1 MSQLSLRKRSSVS
14 PDYTCQTLE
23 FSPDLLAVH
32 RAYPQRY
39 PCLLESVAYGTS
51 QARYDI
57 LFAFPEDTLSLQSGE
72 RLLRDDGRTNVGDFL
87 DEFERKWRVTS
98 AGLPTPYDPKP
109 LVPFTGGWFVY
120 LGYELAGQVE
130 PKLRS
135 VVTDP
140 SLPVACMIRVPA
152 AMIRDH
158 LTGETYLMAESNRAQ
173 TLISEM
179 CRDAQRRVSSTDI
192 PIDLLDLVEDNPAR
206 YLSGVERIL
215 AYIQAGDVFQV
226 NLSRAWQATLRDPV
240 NAATLYDR
248 LRRANPAPFAGLMT
262 LGPNNAIISSSPE
275 RLVTVRQGKI
285 STRPIAG
292 TYPRSD
298 NERQDQH
305 WSRELL
311 RHPKE
316 RAEHVMLIDLE
327 RNDLGRVCQTGSVEV
342 KDFMVLESYRH
353 VHHIVSEVVGVVRDD
368 VTPGQIIRA
377 VFPGGTI
384 TGCPKVRCMEI
395 IAELESDPRGPYTG
409 SMGYINRDGS
419 MDLNILIR
427 TMVLQDDRAHVRAG
441 AGIVADSKPD
451 RELQETRA
459 KAKGML
465 AALGV

>member
-23 FSPDLLAVH
+23 FSPDLLTVH
-32 RAYPQRY
+32 RAHPQRY
-39 PCLLESVAYGTS
+39 PHLLESVAYGTA

-57 LFAFPEDTLSLQSGE
+57 LFAFPEDTLTLQSGE
-72 RLLRDDGRTNVGDFL
+72 RLVHDDGGTKVGDFL
-87 DEFERKWRVTS
+87 DEFEHKWRATS
-98 AGLPTPYDPKP
+98 AGRPKPYDPKP

-130 PKLRS
+130 PKLKPIA
-135 VVTDP
+135 TD
-140 SLPVACMIRVPA
+140 SNLPVAYTVRVPA
-152 AMIRDH
+152 AIIRDH
-158 LTGETYLMAESNRAQ
+158 LTRETYLVAEANRAQ
-173 TLISEM
+173 TLIPEM
-179 CRDAQRRVSSTDI
+179 RRDVQRCVPSADTVV
-192 PIDLLDLVEDNPAR
+192 DLLDLVEDDPAR
-206 YLSGVERIL
+206 YLRGVERIL

-226 NLSRAWQATLRDPV
+226 NLSRTWRATLRDLINP
-240 NAATLYDR
+240 AMLYDR

-262 LGPNNAIISSSPE
+262 LGPNTAIISSSPE
-275 RLVTVRQGKI
+275 RLLAVRQRRI

-327 RNDLGRVCQTGSVEV
+327 RNDLGRVCQTGSVAV

-368 VTPGQIIRA
+368 VTPAQIIRA

-395 IAELESDPRGPYTG
+395 IAELESEPRGPYTG

-427 TMVLQDDRAHVRAG
+427 TMVLQDDRVQVRAG
-441 AGIVADSKPD
+441 AGIVADSKPH

-465 AALGV
+465 AALEA

>member
-1 MSQLSLRKRSSVS
+1 
-14 PDYTCQTLE
+14 
-23 FSPDLLAVH
+23 LLVVH
-32 RAYPQRY
+32 RAHPQRY
-39 PCLLESVAYGTS
+39 PHLLESVAYGTS

-72 RLLRDDGRTNVGDFL
+72 RLLHDDGRSNVGDFL
-87 DEFERKWRVTS
+87 HEFERKWRTTS
-98 AGLPTPYDPKP
+98 DGLPIRHDPKP

-130 PKLRS
+130 LKLRP

-140 SLPVACMIRVPA
+140 NLPVAYIVRAPA
-152 AMIRDH
+152 AIIRDH

-173 TLISEM
+173 TLIPEM
-179 CRDAQRRVSSTDI
+179 CRDAQRCVPSAHT
-192 PIDLLDLVEDNPAR
+192 PVDLLDLVEDDPTR

-215 AYIQAGDVFQV
+215 TYIQAGDVFQV
-226 NLSRAWQATLRDPV
+226 NLSRAWQAILRDPV
-240 NAATLYDR
+240 NAATLYER
-248 LRRANPAPFAGLMT
+248 LRKANPAPFAGLMT
-262 LGPNNAIISSSPE
+262 LGPHNAILSSSPE
-275 RLVTVRQGKI
+275 RLVAVRQGRI

-298 NERQDQH
+298 NERQDQI

-342 KDFMVLESYRH
+342 TDFMVLESYRH

-368 VTPGQIIRA
+368 VTPAQIIRA

-395 IAELESDPRGPYTG
+395 IAELESDPRGPCCSTTECTCVPVLALWPTP
-409 SMGYINRDGS
+409 NRTES
-419 MDLNILIR
+419 YR
-427 TMVLQDDRAHVRAG
+427 
-441 AGIVADSKPD
+441 K
-451 RELQETRA
+451 QEPRP
-459 KAKGML
+459 KACWPR
-465 AALGV
+465 